1 MKSSA
6 KPDFN
11 QFKIKGHDAQKGGL
25 TQDPDYV
32 ALINHYQNAEFQ
44 LCHQALSKL
53 ELRYPGHPI
62 LIKIKDNLQMKMS
75 VESLSAKMKTEEK
88 RKSRNATRNLS
99 VFAVFG
105 TIIILVA
112 FFLSYET
119 IIKRVLATQTES
131 ESAQLTVLH
140 DQAEQLLV
148 IGQPETALEIIVRI
162 MTIDPDYE
170 HLPELRSR
178 ADTLLRMSEK
188 YQTSLALIE
197 EEKFDQAL
205 ILLKEIEAEEPG
217 LWGVS
222 QQIATIEKSNQIKT
236 SKEEGYAAFQAGNWD
251 QVISAYET
259 LFMLDPQTN
268 DPQIKEQLLKG
279 YLNKI
284 ISMLQNEDSTTEDIE
299 LAEQYYRKAVALI
312 PQNKEFANERGN
324 LQEVSSNLLEIK
336 YTQTA
341 KAILRDD
348 AQTESSI
355 AKAVSYLR
363 KALNI
368 SPNNTALQKDLTNAE
383 YYQVAFKDFIDMD
396 WVPVIS
402 NLNQIVSGDANFANG
417 KAGILLYEA
426 YYALGQQYFSA
437 GLYQD
442 ALINFEQAEILAW
455 DDTENLMKLLQVQ
468 VALGTTLG
476 KIKDFENAVSYYQF
490 ALDAIGVGPRLLN
503 YPELAAE
510 YNNANNL
517 IVYGDIESSFIAFQG
532 VIENLDVIY
541 STSEID
547 VSDGS
552 CLAFVASE
560 NRSTIEKIIE
570 SNDLTNSMVITFGRE
585 LLVPYI
591 DN

>member
-1 MKSSA
+1 MNNSV

-11 QFKIKGHDAQKGGL
+11 QYKAKGRDAQKGGL
-25 TQDPDYV
+25 AHDPDYL

-44 LCHQALSKL
+44 LCDQALTIL
-53 ELRYPGHPI
+53 EKRYPENPS
-62 LIKIKDNLQMKMS
+62 LKKVRDNLQMKMS
-75 VESLSAKMKTEEK
+75 VESLAAKMRSEEK
-88 RKSRNATRNLS
+88 RKSRKATRNLS
-99 VFAVFG
+99 IFAVFG
-105 TIIILVA
+105 TVILLVA
-112 FFLSYET
+112 FFLSYES
-119 IIKRVLATQTES
+119 IVKRILSTQAES
-131 ESAQLTVLH
+131 KETQLSVLH
-140 DQAEQLLV
+140 EQAEQLLA

-162 MTIDPDYE
+162 MAIDPDYE

-178 ADTLLRMSEK
+178 ADTLLSLSDK
-188 YQTSLALIE
+188 YQTSLNLIE
-197 EEKFDQAL
+197 EENFDQAL
-205 ILLKEIEAEEPG
+205 ILLKEIEAEETG
-217 LWGVS
+217 LWDVS
-222 QQIATIEKSNQIKT
+222 QQITSIEKFNQIKT
-236 SKEEGYAAFQAGNWD
+236 SKEEGNAAFQAGNWD
-251 QVISAYET
+251 QVISSYET
-259 LFMLDPQTN
+259 VFLLDPQTN

-284 ISMLQNEDSTTEDIE
+284 ISMLQDEHSSIEDIE

-324 LQEVSSNLLEIK
+324 LQEVSSNLLELK

-341 KAILRDD
+341 KEILRDD

-368 SPNNTALQKDLTNAE
+368 SPNNTALQKDIKNAE
-383 YYQVAFKDFIDMD
+383 FYQIAFQSFIEMD
-396 WVPVIS
+396 WGPAIT

-417 KAGILLYEA
+417 NAGILLYEA
-426 YYALGQQYFSA
+426 YYALGQQYYSA

-442 ALINFEQAEILAW
+442 ARNNFEQAEILAW
-455 DDTENLMKLLQVQ
+455 DDTENLMKLFQVQ

-490 ALDAIGVGPRLLN
+490 ALDAIEVGPRLLN
-503 YPELAAE
+503 HPELASE

-517 IVYGDIESSFIAFQG
+517 FVYGDIEGSFTVYQE

-541 STSEID
+541 STSEIE
-547 VSDGS
+547 VSDGV

-560 NRSTIEKIIE
+560 NQSTIENII
-570 SNDLTNSMVITFGRE
+570 NANNLTNNMVITFGRE
-585 LLVPYI
+585 LFVPYI
-591 DN
+591 EN